1 MSMVE
6 VTHLA
11 LADLPRHL
19 NFYVTSKNLKI
30 ITILTIKG
38 KECIPS
44 CLILLISS
52 FTSPSIPRFRVLPV
66 LVPGVGTVVDGAAL
80 ECAWGKERRRT
91 GLGLDN
97 RLKHEIRSIERISC
111 FNTNTSVNDKAVSRQ
126 TGFTI
131 YMHISMHRLS
141 PRLNRRSNLLKIIYL
156 VHLFT
161 AA

>member
-66 LVPGVGTVVDGAAL
+66 LVLDVGTVVDA
-80 ECAWGKERRRT
+80 K
-91 GLGLDN
+91 
-97 RLKHEIRSIERISC
+97 
-111 FNTNTSVNDKAVSRQ
+111 
-126 TGFTI
+126 
-131 YMHISMHRLS
+131 LS
-141 PRLNRRSNLLKIIYL
+141 NGPEDGGDCEQDA
-156 VHLFT
+156 T
-161 AA
+161 AD